1 MNEKRQKLFLES
13 YDKNKRKAGAK
24 AALDMI
30 EASFTM
36 GGGLA
41 LGYGLFKLG
50 RKPKDIAQNIA
61 ITDKIALDGT
71 LDRWRKKNRWKLSKT
86 FLVSI

>member
-1 MNEKRQKLFLES
+1 MDSVILSTHPKYKNLPLAERIKAYYGQSDLNEKRQKLFLES
-13 YDKNKRKAGAK
+13 YDKNKRKASAK

-41 LGYGLFKLG
+41 LGYGLF
-50 RKPKDIAQNIA
+50 
-61 ITDKIALDGT
+61 
-71 LDRWRKKNRWKLSKT
+71 
-86 FLVSI
+86 